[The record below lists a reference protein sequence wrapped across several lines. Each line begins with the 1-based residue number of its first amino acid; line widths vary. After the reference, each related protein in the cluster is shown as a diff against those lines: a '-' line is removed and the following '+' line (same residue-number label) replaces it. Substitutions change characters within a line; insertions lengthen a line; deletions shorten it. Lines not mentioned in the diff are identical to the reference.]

1 MIYEIRTYDLKPR
14 MVEEYR
20 SRFAEKL
27 PDRLEFSKLGGHW
40 ATDIGPLNQVVAIWP
55 YDDLK
60 QRARIRKEAED
71 AGIWPPDTG
80 DLIVNMKSEIYRPAP
95 FMTPLGERKI
105 GPIYEMRLYTWP
117 PEVIPEALEVWGSR
131 IARREELSPLVG
143 CWYSELGGLNNF
155 VHLWAYT
162 SFDERTRIREEALEK
177 GIWPPGVPTAPT
189 TQENKILLP
198 ASFSPMQ

>member
-80 DLIVNMKSEIYRPAP
+80 
-95 FMTPLGERKI
+95 
-105 GPIYEMRLYTWP
+105 
-117 PEVIPEALEVWGSR
+117 
-131 IARREELSPLVG
+131 
-143 CWYSELGGLNNF
+143 
-155 VHLWAYT
+155 
-162 SFDERTRIREEALEK
+162 
-177 GIWPPGVPTAPT
+177 PT
-189 TQENKILLP
+189 
-198 ASFSPMQ
+198 